1 MTKRLVIIDDE
12 ETCRIL
18 YTHLLRNIPGVK
30 IIAEFENA
38 EQALVQIPE
47 MKVDIVIVDYVLPG
61 MSGIECAERL
71 QKFPEI
77 KVLLVTGHESGYIN
91 SKLNGSQNFEVI
103 QKDWSKRGLDRIAE
117 ICKNTTAIAPS

>member
-12 ETCRIL
+12 ETYRIL
-18 YTHLLRNIPGVK
+18 YMHLLCNVPDVE

-38 EQALVQIPE
+38 EQALAQIPE

-71 QKFPEI
+71 RKFPEI

-91 SKLNGSQNFEVI
+91 SKLNGTKNFEII
-103 QKDWSKRGLDRIAE
+103 QKDWSKRGLARIE
-117 ICKNTTAIAPS
+117 EFCK

>member
-1 MTKRLVIIDDE
+1 MTKHLVIIDDE

-61 MSGIECAERL
+61 MSGIEFAERL
-71 QKFPEI
+71 QKFTEI
-77 KVLLVTGHESGYIN
+77 KVLIVTGHECEYRGP
-91 SKLNGSQNFEVI
+91 LNIVLFIKNPTL
-103 QKDWSKRGLDRIAE
+103 LDKEAYCDA
-117 ICKNTTAIAPS
+117 IC